1 MAVDTIVYRQ
11 QEAAARELAARGGIA
26 LGALIGQGLTR
37 SVFED
42 PTDPT
47 QVIKIVDRAGSGFGD
62 NLQEW
67 QAWVLAQKP
76 GYEHLRALMVP
87 CVRYLGA
94 HALVQKRSGPF
105 PRYVSP
111 TEVRV
116 KVPLFFSDTHSGNF
130 SFYEGRPR
138 IHDYAWNRMRYADKP
153 DAASLIR
160 LLFDEFGGV
169 YVRHD

>member
-1 MAVDTIVYRQ
+1 MATVNRRQ
-11 QEAAARELAARGGIA
+11 EEAARELAARGGIA

-47 QVIKIVDRAGSGFGD
+47 QVIKIVDAVGSGCGD
-62 NLQEW
+62 NLREW
-67 QAWVLAQKP
+67 QAWIMAQNT

-87 CVRYLGA
+87 CVRYLGK
-94 HALVQKRSGPF
+94 HALVQKRSRAF
-105 PRYVSP
+105 PRRDRESA
-111 TEVRV
+111 EVRV

-130 SFYEGRPR
+130 PFYEGQPR
-138 IHDYAWNRMRYADKP
+138 IHDYAWNRMQYADKP